1 MTLTHEEIHK
11 LREKGAVHP
20 ILKKLDTM
28 ESEVLFRDKP
38 DVYIENFNG
47 KNIGVEIVECMPSLI
62 LKGWQYSE
70 RRLFDIKWS
79 ICQGYKKW
87 LIENN
92 RVGFIVWIFFKRD
105 FENIIAEKT
114 KDKIVQEVVDELKVF
129 AIDKIDK
136 REYFSCRTSKYLHH
150 LEVQR
155 YHKAHNE
162 IVPLGD
168 AQIVESV
175 TEYLIDETLKQKENK
190 IEQYYKNCPKMEECW
205 LCINLPLME
214 FYDFD
219 GFEYKIENS
228 NYDRIYL
235 TQSENLLQ
243 LK

>member
-11 LREKGAVHP
+11 LREKGAIHP
-20 ILKKLDTM
+20 ILKKLDIK

-62 LKGWQYSE
+62 LKGWQYGE
-70 RRLFDIKWS
+70 RKLFDIKWS

-105 FENIIAEKT
+105 FENIIAGKT

-136 REYFSCRTSKYLHH
+136 REYFSCISSKYLHH

-155 YHKAHNE
+155 YHRAYNE

-168 AQIVESV
+168 AQIIEPI
-175 TEYLIDETLKQKENK
+175 TEYLINETLKQKEDK
-190 IEQYYKNCPKMEECW
+190 VEQYYKHCPEMEECW

-214 FYDFD
+214 FYDFE
-219 GFEYKIENS
+219 GFEYKISNS